1 MYYSEAVALCAP
13 SAKTNFKTI
22 AHGDTW
28 MPNLL
33 IRFDEKKQPVHSVLI
48 DFQLA
53 RYATVAQDLLFF
65 TYACIDEDLRANHR
79 EDLIKYYCQE
89 FSAFFAQFV
98 PENPNVLTYDAMAK
112 EMKANGMFAF
122 NMTMEAIIM
131 SLLDDHEVPDLD
143 EMQGEEAVPLEIA
156 LSIVTLLKTKEKR
169 LKVANIFK
177 HMMDLNYV

>member
-1 MYYSEAVALCAP
+1 
-13 SAKTNFKTI
+13 
-22 AHGDTW
+22 